1 MRAVV
6 HREFGKIVG
15 AYWVDENIGFGY
27 QEKAE
32 AFLRIDGMA
41 QGYKYQDVVDALGRV
56 LYRKRIGTDAE
67 NIERGKHLDPD
78 VRLAL
83 ETEIIAAMQYDQARA
98 LARKER
104 NGLPVDEHGNLAYE
118 HE

>member
-1 MRAVV
+1 MRAVI

-15 AYWVDENIGFGY
+15 AYWVDECVGFGY
-27 QEKAE
+27 QEQAE
-32 AFLRIDGMA
+32 AFLGIDGIA
-41 QGYKYQDVVDALGRV
+41 RVYAFCDVTNSKGRI
-56 LYRKRIGTDAE
+56 IGREHCGSVAE
-67 NIERGKHLDPD
+67 HIERGKSLDPD
-78 VRLAL
+78 IRQAL

-104 NGLPVDEHGNLAYE
+104 NNLHCDEHGNLAYD

>member
-15 AYWVDENIGFGY
+15 AYWVDVNVGFGY
-27 QEKAE
+27 QEQAE
-32 AFLRIDGMA
+32 SFLGVDGVA
-41 QGYKYQDVVDALGRV
+41 LVYSFRDVTNSKGRV
-56 LYRKRIGTDAE
+56 ISRERCGSISDD
-67 NIERGKHLDPD
+67 IERGKTIDPEI
-78 VRLAL
+78 RLAL
-83 ETEIIAAMQYDQARA
+83 ETEIIAAMQYDQSRA

-104 NGLPVDEHGNLAYE
+104 NRLPVDEHGNLAYE